1 MTNIPASTDLRPGKR
16 EVELAR
22 RVAGL
27 PASRG
32 RRMAIVHAKGGP
44 RWIVERR
51 FGARGP
57 LSAGVWR
64 PALRRNVVA
73 ALAYEIGAAAGRL
86 GEPIV
91 VDPEHGLARWLAEEL
106 DVPGL
111 KLGGVHV
118 SPHVVTRSI
127 VTLFSKGRLTYF
139 AKVVAEP
146 EPMELE
152 RSVLEAITRAEP
164 ETFTVPR
171 PVALLTWNGWS
182 VLVLEPLSLRGV
194 AVRRFGDREVS
205 MLTELAGLRES
216 LADALGEN
224 DGRVPVHGDFV
235 PWNTGHTR
243 SGYAVWDWET
253 ARLGRPLHDFFHW
266 HVQLAVSVGGEQIDE
281 LVQTA
286 AKPTGLLE
294 TLRVN
299 LGLDRDEPI
308 QALSTYLRVRHG
320 RAPDRPEVKAV
331 LARGLALLGEDE
343 TADASG

>member
-1 MTNIPASTDLRPGKR
+1 MTNIPASTDLRPGQR

-27 PASRG
+27 PATSG

-51 FGARGP
+51 LGARGP

-73 ALAYEIGAAAGRL
+73 ALAYEVGAAAGRL

-91 VDPEHGLARWLAEEL
+91 VDPEHGLARWLGEQL
-106 DVPGL
+106 DVPDL
-111 KLGGVHV
+111 RLGGVHV
-118 SPHVVTRSI
+118 SRHAVTRSI
-127 VTLFSKGRLTYF
+127 VTFFSKGRLTYF

-146 EPMELE
+146 EPTQLE
-152 RSVLEAITRAEP
+152 CGVLEAITRAGP

-171 PVALLTWNGWS
+171 PVGLLEWNGWS
-182 VLVLEPLSLRGV
+182 VLVLEPLALRGV
-194 AVRRFGDREVS
+194 AVRRFGDREVA
-205 MLTELAGLRES
+205 MLTELAGLGEA
-216 LADALGEN
+216 LAGELGQNE
-224 DGRVPVHGDFV
+224 GRVPVHGDFV
-235 PWNTGHTR
+235 PWNTGQAR
-243 SGYAVWDWET
+243 AGYAVWDWET

-281 LVQTA
+281 LVRTA
-286 AKPTGLLE
+286 AKPSGPLE
-294 TLRVN
+294 ALRTS

-308 QALSTYLRVRHG
+308 QALATYLRVRHT

-331 LARGLALLGEDE
+331 LARGLALLGEGE
-343 TADASG
+343 PADVAR